1 MMKRIHAYGYALL
14 LVLLMGTRAMSQ
26 SAVSGKV
33 TDGKTKEALIGVS
46 VTIKGTTTGTITDV
60 EGNYTIQATPA
71 NELVYSYIGYLP
83 QTIVV
88 GNQTTLN
95 VTLEEDSKSLEELV
109 VVGYGVTQKR
119 DLTGAVGTVDAKQL
133 KDLPVSRVDQALQG
147 RAAGVLVTSA
157 NGSPGARSTIRIRG
171 GNSIKADNEPLYVID
186 GFIVGTD
193 FNLNNI
199 NTNDIASIEVLK
211 DATAISIYGT
221 RGANGVILVT
231 TKSGD
236 SFKGGKPNVSVN
248 LYRGVQSL
256 ARKIDYLDGFERA
269 DYGTEFAKNSSS
281 VDPFADKSEVANTDW
296 QDLISQNGAISNMD
310 VSVGGNT
317 KDLNYYVSANYF
329 NQEGIIKGTGLER
342 YSLRANLDFKLSSK
356 VKAGIRLNGSFLKT
370 DNDKV
375 DLWAMRLALT
385 SYPAYYPD
393 GTTFWDQNIVQGGPL
408 RNPLADVSL
417 RTDFT
422 YGTNLL
428 TTAYVEYSPWK
439 NVTLRSTIGPKINWG
454 KTNQF
459 DPGNLPDRAAA
470 QQGGFAKIE
479 NNFSYDIL
487 QENTV
492 TFNKDFNA
500 NNRINLLA
508 GFTWQKG
515 LNETASAQTQG
526 LSINA
531 ISYDNL
537 SLGDPLSYRIGSD
550 LKNSRQ
556 LVSWLARANYTL
568 NDKYIF
574 TAVGRVDGASVYSGS
589 NNAYAFF
596 PSVAFAWRIID
607 ESFMKNQRVFSNLKL
622 RSSFGSAGKESID
635 PYSTL
640 AVLQNN
646 ILVFNDTQ
654 TVGIQR
660 GRPANPKLKWETTDQ
675 LDVGLEFGFLNNRIS
690 GEIDYYYKKTKDLL
704 LARQIP
710 KVTGFDTKL
719 ENIGSIQNQGL
730 EFLLNT
736 INVDKR
742 DFSWKSTLTLSGN
755 RSKVL
760 NLAGVDEIII
770 YNLEQGGPGAKL
782 ITGRPVGVFTGV
794 QYLGTYK
801 SEEEIK
807 SDGNLGIRQV
817 VGGPRFKDTNG
828 DGKINN
834 DDHVEMGNPEPTIF
848 GGMNNSFRYKNFTL
862 DLFLQGTLG
871 NDIYHEYNQ
880 QGFFGLSETNVY
892 AEQRNRWSPTNPNS
906 NIPKAGGIA
915 SLSDVVSNSAMLED
929 GSHLRLKT
937 LKVEYN
943 LPLQSKVI
951 KGLSVYAVGSNV
963 FLLSKFRG
971 YDPESTRFGANSTVR
986 GIIRNQY
993 PNAKTY
999 TLGLKANF

>member
-1 MMKRIHAYGYALL
+1 MKRIQIMSGLFFILL
-14 LVLLMGTRAMSQ
+14 LI
-26 SAVSGKV
+26 VSGAQAQTTINGKV
-33 TDGKTKEALIGVS
+33 LDQNQEALIGVS
-46 VTIKGTTTGTITDV
+46 VTVKGTTVGTITDV
-60 EGNYTIQATPA
+60 EGKFSLNASPTDV
-71 NELVYSYIGYLP
+71 LVFSYIGYVSQSVP
-83 QTIVV
+83 VN
-88 GNQTTLN
+88 NQSVIN
-95 VTLEEDSKSLEELV
+95 VSLAEDRALLEEVV

-119 DLTGAVGTVDAKQL
+119 DLTGSVGSVDAKQL
-133 KDLPVSRVDQALQG
+133 NDMPSSRLDQVLQG
-147 RAAGVLVTSA
+147 RASGVLVTSA
-157 NGSPGARSTIRIRG
+157 NGSPGARSSIRIRG
-171 GNSIKADNEPLYVID
+171 GNSINADNEPLYVID

-236 SFKGGKPNVSVN
+236 SFKGGKPNISVN
-248 LYRGVQSL
+248 LYRGVQTM
-256 ARKIDYLDGFERA
+256 ARKIDYLNGPDRA
-269 DYGTEFAKNSSS
+269 DYGTEFALNSNGA
-281 VDPFADKSEVANTDW
+281 DPFVDRSEIGDTDW
-296 QDLISQNGAISNMD
+296 QDVVSQKGAISNMD
-310 VSVGGNT
+310 VSVGGST

-329 NQEGIIKGTGLER
+329 NQQGIIKGTGLER
-342 YSLRANLDFKLSSK
+342 YNLRTNLDFKLTDK
-356 VKAGIRLNGSFLKT
+356 IKAGVRMNGTLTNTENS
-370 DNDKV
+370 KV
-375 DLWAMRLALT
+375 DLWNMRLAL
-385 SYPAYYPD
+385 SAYPLYYPD
-393 GTTFWDQNIVQGGPL
+393 GVTYWDQNIVQGGAL
-408 RNPLADVSL
+408 ANPLADVEL
-417 RTDFT
+417 RTDFSLN
-422 YGTNLL
+422 TNIL

-439 NVTLRSTIGPKINWG
+439 NLTFRSTIGPKITWG

-459 DPGNLPDRAAA
+459 DPGNLPVRAAA
-470 QQGGFAKIE
+470 QQGGFAQI
-479 NNFSYDIL
+479 NNTFEYDIL

-492 TFNKDFNA
+492 TYNKDFNEK
-500 NNRINLLA
+500 NRINLLA

-515 LNETASAQTQG
+515 SRETFYAQTQG

-531 ISYDNL
+531 INYDNL
-537 SLGDPLSYRIGSD
+537 SLGDPLTYRVGSGFAD
-550 LKNSRQ
+550 SRQ

-568 NDKYIF
+568 NDKYLF

-607 ESFMKNQRVFSNLKL
+607 EPFMKNQRVLTNLKF
-622 RSSFGSAGKESID
+622 RTSYGSAGKESIS

-640 AVLQNN
+640 AVLNNN

-654 TVGIQR
+654 TIGIQK
-660 GRPANPKLKWETTDQ
+660 GRPANPDLRWETTDQ
-675 LDVGLEFGFLNNRIS
+675 LDLGLEFGFLNNRVT
-690 GEIDYYYKKTKDLL
+690 GEIDFYYKKTKDLL

-719 ENIGSIQNQGL
+719 ENIGSIANRGI
-730 EFLLNT
+730 ELLINT
-736 INVDKR
+736 VNIDRKN
-742 DFSWKSTLTLSGN
+742 FSWKSTLTLSGN
-755 RSKVL
+755 RSKIL

-782 ITGRPVGVFTGV
+782 IVNQPVGVFTGV

-801 SEEEIK
+801 SEAEIAE
-807 SDGNLGIRQV
+807 DGNLGIRQV
-817 VGGPRFKDTNG
+817 VGGPRFKDENG

-834 DDHVEMGNPEPTIF
+834 DDHVVMGNPEPKIF
-848 GGMNNSFRYKNFTL
+848 GGLNNSFQYKNFTF
-862 DLFLQGTLG
+862 DFFLQGTLG

-892 AEQRNRWSPTNPNS
+892 AEQINRWSPTNPTS

-937 LKVEYN
+937 VKLEYL
-943 LPLQSKVI
+943 LPIESKVL
-951 KGLSVYAVGSNV
+951 KNLSIYGVGSNV

-971 YDPESTRFGANSTVR
+971 YDPEATRFGTNSTVR

-993 PNAKTY
+993 PNARTY